1 MYAHQEH
8 ERITFLS
15 LILHF
20 PSPDTPTAV
29 SAQPQVLDGIADGV
43 AAGMTLSFYDRA
55 LAVKRVAENQGERTS
70 GVDGK
75 LWGTTATK
83 YKAIGTCTRQ
93 TFFIAPAIHSS
104 L

>member
-1 MYAHQEH
+1 
-8 ERITFLS
+8 
-15 LILHF
+15 LHSR
-20 PSPDTPTAV
+20 SPNIEWR
-29 SAQPQVLDGIADGV
+29 QIGGKL
-43 AAGMTLSFYDRA
+43 TLSFYDRA

-83 YKAIGTCTRQ
+83 YKAIGTFTRQ